1 MGSLLARASVLTGLP
16 CRLSVCQTIAMA
28 TQDRMALIHALED
41 YARWL
46 RIDIDRPSPAQVERA
61 RMDLM
66 DLLYEGG
73 ANDHAPE
80 A

>member
-1 MGSLLARASVLTGLP
+1 V
-16 CRLSVCQTIAMA
+16 LSVCQTIPMA

-61 RMDLM
+61 RMELM
-66 DLLYEGG
+66 DVLNEGG
-73 ANDHAPE
+73 LTGHAPE

>member
-1 MGSLLARASVLTGLP
+1 
-16 CRLSVCQTIAMA
+16 MA